1 MATHPMKY
9 LVYGLFSFGPLFNLY
24 FFAFPPD
31 RISPL
36 SLSVGD
42 RYYSHLNDWFF
53 FARNNNWT
61 DADKIEPSIDPI
73 DIDFYKSIHHPD
85 QIQQNIDRLLTKTD
99 KTIEDWLELAKLQ
112 LRIGD
117 KQLASQSL
125 NQARQLDPIR
135 DDINQF
141 YLQLKK

>member
-1 MATHPMKY
+1 MKY
-9 LVYGLFSFGPLFNLY
+9 LVYGLFSFGLLFNFY
-24 FFAFPPD
+24 FFAFPPG

-42 RYYSHLNDWFF
+42 IYYRRLNDWFF

-61 DADKIEPSIDPI
+61 EADKIEPSIDPI
-73 DIDFYKSIHHPD
+73 DISFYKSIHHPD
-85 QIQQNIDRLLTKTD
+85 QIQQNIDNLLAKTD
-99 KTIEDWLELAKLQ
+99 KSIEDWLELAKLQ

>member
-1 MATHPMKY
+1 MKSVSAKY
-9 LVYGLFSFGPLFNLY
+9 LVYGLFSFGLLFNFY
-24 FFAFPPD
+24 FFTFPPG
-31 RISPL
+31 RVSPL

-42 RYYSHLNDWFF
+42 RYYSHLSDWFF
-53 FARNNNWT
+53 FARNNHWA
-61 DADKIEPSIDPI
+61 DADKIEPHLDLD
-73 DIDFYKSIHHPD
+73 DINFYKSIHHPD
-85 QIQQNIDRLLTKTD
+85 QIQQNIDQLSAKTN
-99 KTIEDWLELAKLQ
+99 KSIEDWLELAKLQ

-117 KQLASQSL
+117 EQAASQSL

>member
-1 MATHPMKY
+1 MKSSPIKY
-9 LVYGLFSFGPLFNLY
+9 FVYGLFSFGLLFNFY
-24 FFAFPPD
+24 FFAFPPG

-36 SLSVGD
+36 SLSAGD
-42 RYYSHLNDWFF
+42 CYYRRLSDWFF
-53 FARNNNWT
+53 FARNNDWVE
-61 DADKIEPSIDPI
+61 ADKIEPSLDPV
-73 DIDFYKSIHHPD
+73 DINFYKLAHHPD
-85 QIQQNIDRLLTKTD
+85 KIQQNIDNLLGKTN

-112 LRIGD
+112 LKIGD